1 MLIILFILSLV
12 ASGAGFYYHYIT
24 RYVTFKDD
32 NGSVLQEIKLKK
44 GEIYGFIGPNGAG
57 KSTTIRTIIGLIN
70 KTGGKVLINNKEYN
84 LDDLETK
91 QKIGYFPSEINLYD
105 DMKVKEIL
113 DYHESFYK
121 KETSK
126 KRKKLVKLL
135 KINEEKKIQ
144 DLSMGNLK
152 KVGIVLALIHD
163 PEILILDEPTNG
175 LDPIMQNVLHDILK
189 EEKEKGTAILYSS
202 HVLSEVSN
210 LCDKIGFIKS
220 GKIIKEDT
228 IENIKKENYTYLTIG
243 SDEIDKIKE
252 ELKLE
257 IKEEKNN
264 EVKFINN
271 IDINT
276 LIKKLG
282 KYKIDKLLIEEIT
295 LEDLFANYYR

>member
-1 MLIILFILSLV
+1 MNEYILETKHLKKYYGNSLGIEDV
-12 ASGAGFYYHYIT
+12 S
-24 RYVTFKDD
+24 
-32 NGSVLQEIKLKK
+32 IKLKK

-91 QKIGYFPSEINLYD
+91 QKIGYLPSEINLYD

-257 IKEEKNN
+257 INEEKNN

-282 KYKIDKLLIEEIT
+282 KYKIDKLLIEEIS

>member
-1 MLIILFILSLV
+1 MNEYILETKHLKKYYGNSLGIEDV
-12 ASGAGFYYHYIT
+12 S
-24 RYVTFKDD
+24 
-32 NGSVLQEIKLKK
+32 IKLKK

-70 KTGGKVLINNKEYN
+70 KTGGRVLINNKEYN

-91 QKIGYFPSEINLYD
+91 QKIGYLPSEINLYD

-202 HVLSEVSN
+202 HILSEVSN

>member
-1 MLIILFILSLV
+1 MNEYILETKHLKKYYGNSLGIEDV
-12 ASGAGFYYHYIT
+12 S
-24 RYVTFKDD
+24 
-32 NGSVLQEIKLKK
+32 IKLKK

-91 QKIGYFPSEINLYD
+91 QKIGYLPSEINLYD

-243 SDEIDKIKE
+243 SNEIDKIKE

-257 IKEEKNN
+257 INEEKNN

-271 IDINT
+271 IEINT
-276 LIKKLG
+276 LINKLG
-282 KYKIDKLLIEEIT
+282 KYKIDKLLIEEIS